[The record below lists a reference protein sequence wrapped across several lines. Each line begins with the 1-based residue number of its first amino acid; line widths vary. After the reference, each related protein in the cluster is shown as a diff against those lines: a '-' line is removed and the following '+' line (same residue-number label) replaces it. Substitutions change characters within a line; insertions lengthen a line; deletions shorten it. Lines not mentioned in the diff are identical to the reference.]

1 MAGNDDAYET
11 LTRQAAGPA
20 ADIVSTVWN
29 GFHAFAA
36 EDWDAVEVHLGA
48 AMYTH
53 ERLGGSRAQRDLLE
67 FSLAHAMQRRGKQQ
81 NAARLIAMR
90 RPRQTELANI

>member
-1 MAGNDDAYET
+1 M
-11 LTRQAAGPA
+11 
-20 ADIVSTVWN
+20 STVWK

-36 EDWDAVEVHLGA
+36 ENWDGVEVYLGA
-48 AMYTH
+48 AMSAH

-67 FSLAHAMQRRGKQQ
+67 FSLAHAMQQRGKQQ
-81 NAARLIAMR
+81 DAARLIAMR